1 MKINSLNFVVIL
13 LHFVVFQFASF
24 SQDGTL
30 DPLFGTGGIVLTDIG
45 LIDEA
50 LAATRQTDGK
60 IVTAGFTGN
69 IGSYSFL
76 LTRHNEDGSLDDS
89 FGDAGITITSLGVGE
104 ARCNAIQLQADG
116 KILVIGTYL
125 AAEGGPADIAL
136 ARYNTNGTLDLS
148 YGTDG
153 IVITNSED
161 SEVFDGGMRGRV
173 QADGKLV
180 VLGFKYEDILEFL
193 LLRYNTDGTLDNTFG
208 DEGIVTPIIGDYS
221 DESEEL
227 NLIFDGDENILVV
240 SSAFAPGESH
250 SNFSIVK
257 YHNDGTLDLSFGTDG
272 QVLTNIK
279 TTDGVSSND
288 YGADIAFQSDGK
300 IIVAGMIYEVDGAF
314 ALARYSATGVLDES
328 FGTGGVMYT
337 EMSAWA
343 ECTGMSIQAND
354 KIIIT
359 GQASFDEEYNE
370 DFVVIRYTANG
381 DLDPTFG
388 TGGMVV
394 TGLSPN
400 ADYAND
406 IMIIEN
412 EKILI
417 VGTEAGEF
425 GLDTRVALVQYLFD
439 YELSADESTSSEQQ
453 VSVYPNPF
461 NDFTTVYFDRILNGD
476 NYVVIYDLLG
486 QEVYRIENMVGANIQ
501 ISKNQLGTGIYLLT
515 FKENNKNEEI
525 FVSKLVVE

>member
-1 MKINSLNFVVIL
+1 MKINRLNCFAVF
-13 LHFVVFQFASF
+13 LHFVAFQFAGF

-30 DPLFGTGGIVLTDIG
+30 DPTFGTGGIVLTDIG

-50 LAATRQTDGK
+50 MAATHQPDGK
-60 IVTAGFTGN
+60 IIAAGFTGN
-69 IGSYSFL
+69 IGTYSFL
-76 LTRHNEDGSLDDS
+76 LTRYNEDGSLDGT
-89 FGDAGITITSLGVGE
+89 FGDAGITTTSLGAGE
-104 ARCNAIQLQADG
+104 ASCNAIQLQADG

-125 AAEGGPADIAL
+125 VAEEGPANIAL
-136 ARYNTNGTLDLS
+136 ARYNTDGTLDLS

-161 SEVFDGGMRGRV
+161 SEVFDGGMRGKV

-227 NLIFDGDENILVV
+227 NLIFDTDENILIA
-240 SSAFAPGESH
+240 SSAFGSGESH
-250 SNFSIVK
+250 TNFSIVK
-257 YHNDGTLDLSFGTDG
+257 YDTDGALDLTFGTDG

-300 IIVAGMIYEVDGAF
+300 IVVAGMIYDDEGAF
-314 ALARYSATGVLDES
+314 ALARYSAAGVLDES
-328 FGTGGVMYT
+328 FGTDGVMYT

-359 GQASFDEEYNE
+359 GHASFEEYNE
-370 DFVVIRYTANG
+370 DFVLVRYTANG

-388 TGGMVV
+388 TDGMVV
-394 TGLSPN
+394 AGLSPS

-406 IMIIEN
+406 IMIIDN
-412 EKILI
+412 EKILV

-425 GLDTRVALVQYLFD
+425 GLDTRVGLVRYLFD
-439 YELSADESTSSEQQ
+439 YELSTDEYAADEQKI
-453 VSVYPNPF
+453 SVYPNPF
-461 NDFTTVYFDRILNGD
+461 NTFTRVYFDRVLTGD
-476 NYVVIYDLLG
+476 NYMVIYDLLG
-486 QEVYRIENMVGANIQ
+486 QEVYRTENIAGASVQ
-501 ISKNQLGTGIYLLT
+501 INKEQLGSGVYLLT
-515 FKENNKNEEI
+515 FKENSKNEEA
-525 FVSKLVVE
+525 FVSKLIVE